1 MIQNRRSTHSSYDS
15 RMNHEKNGNIKMCNT
30 HHEEQTF
37 RNKKLDNWTINLVK
51 WLHHCLM
58 TDSKYN
64 TDDTYVQVKLQLM
77 SFRWLKHHA
86 EKTAHI
92 NHRIPKIGI
101 ISSYFQLTVN
111 QQQLTL
117 KTANN
122 DIKQK
127 EIQMWTHTAA
137 LPLASLCKFNWKQW
151 LPIFIWRNPKLSSNS
166 WF

>member
-1 MIQNRRSTHSSYDS
+1 M
-15 RMNHEKNGNIKMCNT
+15 KG
-30 HHEEQTF
+30 
-37 RNKKLDNWTINLVK
+37 
-51 WLHHCLM
+51 
-58 TDSKYN
+58 SKYN

-86 EKTAHI
+86 EKTLHI

-127 EIQMWTHTAA
+127 EIQM
-137 LPLASLCKFNWKQW
+137 
-151 LPIFIWRNPKLSSNS
+151 
-166 WF
+166 